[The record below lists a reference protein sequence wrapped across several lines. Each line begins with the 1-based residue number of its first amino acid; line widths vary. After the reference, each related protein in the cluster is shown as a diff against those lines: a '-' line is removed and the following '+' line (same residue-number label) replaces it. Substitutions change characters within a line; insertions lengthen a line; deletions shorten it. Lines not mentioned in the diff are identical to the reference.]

1 MNRAAAAVLLLI
13 LSAGLRADV
22 PAAPAAESPSS
33 AAAALSPAAGTDAG
47 TDAALVLAFYRAL
60 NAGDG
65 SALSGLLAPDF
76 SSDAA
81 LPGLKPGAAGLS
93 AWLAGLRTAFPDGRV
108 EVLDLLSQEG
118 RVAVRYRFSGTQ
130 RGRFLSLRPTRK
142 HAQVTGMDLWTVKAG
157 KLAAQ
162 SGTLDSLGL
171 LVQLGIAPELH

>member
-33 AAAALSPAAGTDAG
+33 AAAALSPAAGTDA
-47 TDAALVLAFYRAL
+47 ALVLAFYRAV